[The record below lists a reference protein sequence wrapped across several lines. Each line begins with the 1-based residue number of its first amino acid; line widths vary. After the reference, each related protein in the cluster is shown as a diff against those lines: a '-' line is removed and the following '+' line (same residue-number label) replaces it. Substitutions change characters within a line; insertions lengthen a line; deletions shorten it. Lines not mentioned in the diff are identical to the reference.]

1 MRIISGIA
9 KGKKIILPINK
20 KTRPL
25 KDMVR
30 ESIFNILKHSDLLK
44 LELEKCNILDL
55 FSGVGSF
62 GLEAISRGA
71 KKVVFFEN
79 YKPAVNLLS
88 KNIDIL
94 SFKNKT
100 EICNKNIYAVNCF
113 KDLKNKFNI
122 VFLDP
127 PFKEKNIK
135 LILENLSNSKLFNS
149 ETLIIIH
156 RHKKTL
162 DSLDKILKIKKE
174 KIYGS
179 SKILF
184 GFFNYQEF

>member
-30 ESIFNILKHSDLLK
+30 ESIFNIIKHSDLLK

-127 PFKEKNIK
+127 PFKEKNIN

-162 DSLDKILKIKKE
+162 DSLDKTLKIKKE

>member
-25 KDMVR
+25 KDIVR

-127 PFKEKNIK
+127 PFKEKNIN

-162 DSLDKILKIKKE
+162 DSLDKTLKIKKE

>member
-9 KGKKIILPINK
+9 KGKKIILPVNK

-127 PFKEKNIK
+127 PFKEKNIN

-162 DSLDKILKIKKE
+162 DSLDKKLKIKKE

>member
-9 KGKKIILPINK
+9 KGKKILTPIDK

-25 KDMVR
+25 RDMVK
-30 ESIFNILKHSDLLK
+30 ESIFNIIGHSDLFGLK
-44 LELEKCNILDL
+44 INQSIVLDL

-71 KKVVFFEN
+71 KKVIFFED
-79 YKPAVNLLS
+79 YKPTIEILT
-88 KNIDIL
+88 KNINAL

-100 EICNKNIYAVNCF
+100 EIYKKNIYHSNILKKLNYKF
-113 KDLKNKFNI
+113 DL

-127 PFKEKNIK
+127 PFKDENIK
-135 LILENLSNSKLFNS
+135 DILEKLANSQILNSK
-149 ETLIIIH
+149 TLIIIH
-156 RHKKTL
+156 RHKKTT
-162 DSLDKILKIKKE
+162 DNFGKKFKILRE

-179 SKILF
+179 SKIIF
-184 GFFNYQEF
+184 GFFIF

>member
-25 KDMVR
+25 KDIVR

-127 PFKEKNIK
+127 PFKEKNIN

>member
-9 KGKKIILPINK
+9 KGKKIILPVNK

-127 PFKEKNIK
+127 PFKEKNIN

-162 DSLDKILKIKKE
+162 DSLDKTLKIKKE

-184 GFFNYQEF
+184 GFFNY

>member
-9 KGKKIILPINK
+9 KGKKIVLPINK

-30 ESIFNILKHSDLLK
+30 ESIFNIIKHSDLLK
-44 LELEKCNILDL
+44 LELEKCIILDL
-55 FSGVGSF
+55 FSGIGSF

-100 EICNKNIYAVNCF
+100 EIFNKNIYTVNCF
-113 KDLKNKFNI
+113 KELKNKFNI

-127 PFKEKNIK
+127 PFKEKNIN
-135 LILENLSNSKLFNS
+135 LILENLSNYKLFNS

-162 DSLDKILKIKKE
+162 DSLDKTLKIKKE

>member
-9 KGKKIILPINK
+9 KGKKIILPVNK

-122 VFLDP
+122 VFLDT
-127 PFKEKNIK
+127 PFKEKNIN

-162 DSLDKILKIKKE
+162 DSLDKTLKIKKE

>member
-9 KGKKIILPINK
+9 KGKKIILPVNK

-162 DSLDKILKIKKE
+162 DSLDKTLKIKKE

>member
-9 KGKKIILPINK
+9 KGKKIVLPINK

-30 ESIFNILKHSDLLK
+30 ESIFNIIKHSDLLK
-44 LELEKCNILDL
+44 LELEKCIILDL
-55 FSGVGSF
+55 FSGIGSF

-100 EICNKNIYAVNCF
+100 EIFNKNIYTVNCF
-113 KDLKNKFNI
+113 KELKNKFNI

-127 PFKEKNIK
+127 PFKEKNIN
-135 LILENLSNSKLFNS
+135 LILENLSNYKLFNS

-162 DSLDKILKIKKE
+162 DSLDKKLKIKKE

>member
-127 PFKEKNIK
+127 PFKEKNIN

>member
-25 KDMVR
+25 KDIVR

-127 PFKEKNIK
+127 PFKEKNIN

-162 DSLDKILKIKKE
+162 DSLDKKLKIKKE

>member
-162 DSLDKILKIKKE
+162 DSLDKKLKIKKE

>member
-9 KGKKIILPINK
+9 KGKKIILPVNK

-127 PFKEKNIK
+127 PFKEKNIN
-135 LILENLSNSKLFNS
+135 LILENLSKSKLFNS

-162 DSLDKILKIKKE
+162 DSLDKTLKIKKE

>member
-25 KDMVR
+25 KDIVR

-71 KKVVFFEN
+71 TKVVFFEN

-127 PFKEKNIK
+127 PFKEKNIN

-162 DSLDKILKIKKE
+162 DSLDKKLKIKKE

>member
-9 KGKKIILPINK
+9 KGKKIILPVNK

-100 EICNKNIYAVNCF
+100 EICNKNIYADNCF

-127 PFKEKNIK
+127 PFKEKNIN

>member
-9 KGKKIILPINK
+9 KGKKIILPVNK

-30 ESIFNILKHSDLLK
+30 ESIFNIIKHSDLLK

-127 PFKEKNIK
+127 PFKEKNIN

-162 DSLDKILKIKKE
+162 DSLDKTLKIKKE

>member
-162 DSLDKILKIKKE
+162 DSLDKTLKIKKE

>member
-9 KGKKIILPINK
+9 KGKRIILPIDK

-30 ESIFNILKHSDLLK
+30 ESIFNIIEHSDLLK
-44 LELEKCNILDL
+44 LKLEKCYVLDL

-71 KKVVFFEN
+71 KKVFFFEN
-79 YKPAVNLLS
+79 YEPASNLLL
-88 KNIDIL
+88 KNIGIL

-100 EICNKNIYAVNCF
+100 KIYKKNIYADNCF
-113 KDLKNKFNI
+113 KELKNKFNI

-127 PFKEKNIK
+127 PFKENKINI
-135 LILENLSNSKLFNS
+135 ILENLYSSKLIYS
-149 ETLIIIH
+149 ETLIIVH

-162 DSLDKILKIKKE
+162 DNLDNKFKIKKE

-184 GFFNYQEF
+184 GFFNF

>member
-9 KGKKIILPINK
+9 KGKKIILPVNK

-30 ESIFNILKHSDLLK
+30 ESIFNIIKHSDLLK

-127 PFKEKNIK
+127 PFKEKNIN

-162 DSLDKILKIKKE
+162 DSLDKKLKIKKE

>member
-1 MRIISGIA
+1 MRIISGNF
-9 KGKKIILPINK
+9 KGKKILEPK
-20 KTRPL
+20 DVYTRPL
-25 KDMVR
+25 KDLTK
-30 ESIFNILKHSDLLK
+30 ESIFNIINHSNKLKVKIEGSV
-44 LELEKCNILDL
+44 ILDL

-100 EICNKNIYAVNCF
+100 EICNKNIYAVNFF

-127 PFKEKNIK
+127 PFKEKNIN

-162 DSLDKILKIKKE
+162 DSLDKKLKIKKE

>member
-127 PFKEKNIK
+127 PFKEKNIN

-162 DSLDKILKIKKE
+162 DSLDKKLKIKKE

>member
-9 KGKKIILPINK
+9 KGKKIVLPINK

-30 ESIFNILKHSDLLK
+30 ESIFNIIKHSDLLK
-44 LELEKCNILDL
+44 LKLEKCIILDL
-55 FSGVGSF
+55 FSGIGSF

-100 EICNKNIYAVNCF
+100 EIFNKNIYTVNCF
-113 KDLKNKFNI
+113 KELKNKFNI

-127 PFKEKNIK
+127 PFKEKNIN
-135 LILENLSNSKLFNS
+135 LILENLSNYKLFNS

-162 DSLDKILKIKKE
+162 DSLDKKLKIKKE

>member
-1 MRIISGIA
+1 MRVIGGKL
-9 KGKKIILPINK
+9 KGKLIHNPTDK

-30 ESIFNILKHSDLLK
+30 ESIFNIIKHSDLLK
-44 LELEKCNILDL
+44 LELEKCIILDL
-55 FSGVGSF
+55 FSGIGSF

-100 EICNKNIYAVNCF
+100 EIFNKNIYTVNCF
-113 KDLKNKFNI
+113 KELKNKFNI

-127 PFKEKNIK
+127 PFKEKNIN
-135 LILENLSNSKLFNS
+135 LILENLSNYKLFNS

-162 DSLDKILKIKKE
+162 DSLDKKLKIKKE

>member
-127 PFKEKNIK
+127 PFKEKNIN

-162 DSLDKILKIKKE
+162 DSLEKILKIKKE

>member
-9 KGKKIILPINK
+9 KGKKIILPVNK

-162 DSLDKILKIKKE
+162 DSLDKKLKIKKE

>member
-1 MRIISGIA
+1 MRIISGKL
-9 KGKKIILPINK
+9 KGKLINFVSNSI
-20 KTRPL
+20 TRPL
-25 KDMVR
+25 KDSVK
-30 ESIFNILKHSDLLK
+30 ENIFNILKHSNYINVK
-44 LELEKCNILDL
+44 IEGANILDL
-55 FSGVGSF
+55 YSGIGSF
-62 GLEAISRGA
+62 GIECISRGA

-100 EICNKNIYAVNCF
+100 EICNKNIYADNCF

-127 PFKEKNIK
+127 PFKEKNIN

-162 DSLDKILKIKKE
+162 DSLDKTLKIKKE

>member
-1 MRIISGIA
+1 M
-9 KGKKIILPINK
+9 KKLLQPNDRN
-20 KTRPL
+20 TRPL
-25 KDMVR
+25 KDLAK
-30 ESIFNILKHSDLLK
+30 ESIFNVLDHSNKFSFELKNS
-44 LELEKCNILDL
+44 NILDL
-55 FSGVGSF
+55 FSGIGSF

-127 PFKEKNIK
+127 PFKEKNIN

-162 DSLDKILKIKKE
+162 DSLDKK
-174 KIYGS
+174 
-179 SKILF
+179 
-184 GFFNYQEF
+184 